1 MKIIGNSN
9 WGINPFQKCLLFR
22 LCILSIALYGFQLWF
37 YKYALMSYH
46 LKVLGKMQR
55 RAAIWILGAFKISPS
70 YSIEAIVG
78 LVPIYLHLC
87 KLGGRSQLCTNKLPP
102 SHIIQFLINSSP
114 NSNSCFDAV
123 SLNSL
128 TNRQHEMVKGYL
140 IDSANRFNKCFPS
153 FDPLNWEFS
162 PGFWVIDNFSDRIS
176 FVLNKEKNNKL
187 CAQTLDK
194 IVLESSSSPFIAI
207 IASDTSIKNSVTTSI
222 AHIHTHDKPTIKTI
236 HHVVNITSTEA
247 ELFTIRCG
255 INQVSCLNYISKIII
270 ITDSIHAAKRILDP
284 SIHSYQVQAAA
295 ILKNLRYFFNRH
307 KDNSIKFWKCP
318 SHLKWWLHN
327 EVDKETKKFN
337 LVPLFPCKNSWEFS
351 KKCESDNI
359 LNFWKITFQASNLK
373 GSQFLDLVNNDNNPI
388 EPTYAKGGS
397 WLKSFGHSNSLCAR
411 AIRAITSHALIG
423 KYRLRFFP
431 REEFKCSYGFYPIES
446 RHHIL
451 HECNRFNRYWNLRR
465 DSLSHFV
472 MFLVFNPS
480 TFSFSNSL
488 A

>member
-1 MKIIGNSN
+1 M
-9 WGINPFQKCLLFR
+9 
-22 LCILSIALYGFQLWF
+22 
-37 YKYALMSYH
+37 
-46 LKVLGKMQR
+46 
-55 RAAIWILGAFKISPS
+55 
-70 YSIEAIVG
+70 
-78 LVPIYLHLC
+78 
-87 KLGGRSQLCTNKLPP
+87 
-102 SHIIQFLINSSP
+102 
-114 NSNSCFDAV
+114 
-123 SLNSL
+123 
-128 TNRQHEMVKGYL
+128 
-140 IDSANRFNKCFPS
+140 
-153 FDPLNWEFS
+153 
-162 PGFWVIDNFSDRIS
+162 
-176 FVLNKEKNNKL
+176 
-187 CAQTLDK
+187 
-194 IVLESSSSPFIAI
+194 
-207 IASDTSIKNSVTTSI
+207 
-222 AHIHTHDKPTIKTI
+222 
-236 HHVVNITSTEA
+236 VNITSTEA

-431 REEFKCSYGFYPIES
+431 REEFKCLYGFYPIEL